1 MRNKFRSILNF
12 ILASALLVLTA
23 TACGSQTEPSIYGK
37 WRGVYDKNDVTM
49 IFERNGTTTFSTMG
63 IKYTGTFTL
72 DQTAT
77 PMKLDITYADL
88 GYVQTILEFMDKNTI
103 RIENSLAGDPRPTV
117 FSDFITL
124 TRGQ

>member
-1 MRNKFRSILNF
+1 
-12 ILASALLVLTA
+12 
-23 TACGSQTEPSIYGK
+23 
-37 WRGVYDKNDVTM
+37 M

-63 IKYTGTFTL
+63 IEYTGTFTL

-77 PMKLDITYADL
+77 PMKLDMTYADL

-103 RIENSLAGDPRPTV
+103 RIENSLTGDQRPTV